1 LHDPNR
7 RPLSSSYRNIEARN
21 YNRRSRKFGPNHLAA
36 IDLGAPMLQSAEII
50 LIIQIIL
57 IINAPLQLSP
67 ISGKHNFKG
76 TTVEVN

>member
-1 LHDPNR
+1 
-7 RPLSSSYRNIEARN
+7 
-21 YNRRSRKFGPNHLAA
+21 
-36 IDLGAPMLQSAEII
+36 MLQSAEII

-67 ISGKHNFKG
+67 ISGKDNFKR